1 MQLTKIQDRNKNMTA
16 NFIQKAARAIASLA
30 AVVVLTTGA
39 LPAQTAENLR
49 LTLGKS
55 IVVDYP
61 EDVRQLSTTN
71 PDVADVTVVTTREIL
86 VHAKGLGSTDIV
98 VWSANNQRMFYNV
111 AVELNVDSLRRVLRE
126 SFPNETIDVRT
137 SGDSISLNGKVSSK
151 EVADR
156 AAALSAVAAKT
167 VVSNLF
173 IQIPGIDDQIQL
185 RVRFVELDR
194 QKVIEQGI
202 NIFSTGAAN
211 TFGTSS
217 TGQFSSPTID
227 SKTRTFTAQALNL
240 FLFRPDINLGATIQD
255 LETKNVLQIL
265 AEPNLVTTSGKE
277 ASFLVGGEFPIPI
290 VQSSTSNSVTI
301 QFKEFGIR
309 LRFTP
314 VITGNGTIKMDLH
327 QEVSTIDSTN
337 SITLNGF
344 FIPALSTRRAETNV
358 ELKPGQ
364 TFLVAGLLDN
374 RETKQLQKMPI
385 IGDIPILGTLFKSRK
400 ENKSNTELVMF
411 VTPEIILAQPAGTP
425 IPEFK
430 YPEPFLDL
438 VNPDATKRN

>member
-1 MQLTKIQDRNKNMTA
+1 MTSH
-16 NFIQKAARAIASLA
+16 FILKTSRTAAHAIATVAALA
-30 AVVVLTTGA
+30 LLTSA
-39 LPAQTAENLR
+39 AQAQTAENLR

-111 AVELNVDSLRRVLRE
+111 AVELNVDPLRRVLRE
-126 SFPNETIDVRT
+126 SFPNETIDIRT
-137 SGDSISLNGKVSSK
+137 SGDSLTLNGKVSSK

-156 AAALSAVAAKT
+156 AAALAGVSAKT
-167 VVSNLF
+167 VVSNLM
-173 IQIPGIDDQIQL
+173 IPGPGVDDQVQL

-194 QKVIEQGI
+194 QKIIAQGI
-202 NIFSTGAAN
+202 NLFSTGATN
-211 TFGTSS
+211 TIGATA
-217 TGQFSSPTID
+217 TGQFGTPSVKTEDRTI
-227 SKTRTFTAQALNL
+227 TTQVLNI
-240 FLFRPDINLGATIQD
+240 FLFRPDLNFGATIQD

-265 AEPNLVTTSGKE
+265 AEPNLVTSSGKE

-290 VQSSTSNSVTI
+290 VQSSTSNSITI
-301 QFKEFGIR
+301 QYKEFGIR

-314 VITGNGTIKMDLH
+314 IVTANGTIKMDLH
-327 QEVSTIDSTN
+327 QEVSTIDASN
-337 SITLNGF
+337 AITIGGF

-358 ELKPGQ
+358 ELRGGE
-364 TFLVAGLLDN
+364 TFMVAGLLDN
-374 RETKQLQKMPI
+374 REVQQLQKMPV
-385 IGDIPILGTLFKSRK
+385 IGDIPILGLLFKSRK
-400 ENKSNTELVMF
+400 DSKSNTELVMF
-411 VTPEIILAQPAGTP
+411 VTPEIVRAQPAGTP
-425 IPEFK
+425 APEFK
-430 YPEPFLDL
+430 FPNEYLDL